1 MISNLWYGLVC
12 KKQSTATKF
21 SKKVVLTAIST
32 IYASVFVSLSIAD
45 TVNAKFPENPK
56 NKDHVFTRMF
66 KTLPAFAPPSE
77 TYRTGV
83 QIMGA
88 KGGLID
94 ANDNLTDP
102 VQSIINQ
109 PVFSPNNPDNP
120 TMTAGVT
127 FFGQFLD
134 HDITLDKKSDLM
146 KKANPKKTVNFRT
159 AAFDLDS
166 LYGNGP
172 DGSPEIYDKST
183 GFIKFL
189 VEAIPGSEAV
199 SRNGATRYDLPR
211 DVNGEA
217 IVAESRNDENIIL
230 SQFHLAMLKF
240 HNAVTDQLIG
250 QYGHDRSQAD
260 KIFKEAQQSVRWHC
274 QWIILNEFLP
284 LTIGQSRVNAILAK
298 TLMTYDLKDPDNYHE
313 VGHGKHAIKT
323 PRIPVEFSVA
333 AYRFGHS
340 QIRPSYRVNFG
351 PTGGSPFFAFVFDD
365 SIDGNPADPAD
376 MRGGVRAPRRFIDWQ
391 TFFNFGDGLFRPNK
405 RIDSK
410 LSSPLFLLPGVKS
423 ALPGMPNDGE
433 QSLASRNLMRHVNF
447 GIPSGQAIA
456 KKINVQALTKEQ
468 LADVASYGLDESTP
482 LWYYILKE
490 AEIMESGLRMGPVGS
505 HIVGEVFVGLLKGDQ
520 TAYLNNNPDWKPTLP
535 SQNAGTFKIT
545 DLLRYAGVVPAL

>member
-1 MISNLWYGLVC
+1 MFLNI
-12 KKQSTATKF
+12 K
-21 SKKVVLTAIST
+21 SKKIIPIKISPKKLFL
-32 IYASVFVSLSIAD
+32 IVASTLSVSLYVSVGFAD
-45 TVNAKFPENPK
+45 TVNARFPHFPN

-66 KTLPAFAPPSE
+66 KTLPAFAPPSD
-77 TYRTGV
+77 TYRIGV
-83 QIMGA
+83 QQMGA
-88 KGGLID
+88 KGGIID

-102 VQSIINQ
+102 IQSIINQ

-120 TMTAGVT
+120 NMTAGVT

-134 HDITLDKKSDLM
+134 HDITLDKKSELM
-146 KKANPKKTVNFRT
+146 KKANPRKTVNFRT

-172 DGSPEIYDKST
+172 AGSPEIYDKSS
-183 GFIKFL
+183 GFVKFI

-211 DVNGEA
+211 DADGDA

-240 HNAVTDQLIG
+240 HNAVTDQLIA
-250 QYGHDRSQAD
+250 QYGNDASQANR
-260 KIFKEAQQSVRWHC
+260 IFREAQQTVRWHY

-284 LTIGQSRVNAILAK
+284 QTIGQDRVNTILAK
-298 TLMTYDLKDPDNYHE
+298 TAMTYDLNDTDNYHH
-313 VGHGKHAIKT
+313 VGHGPHAIKT
-323 PRIPVEFSVA
+323 PRIPIEFSVA

-340 QIRPSYRVNFG
+340 QVRPSYRVNFG

-410 LSSPLFLLPGVKS
+410 LSSPLMLLPGVKS

-456 KKINVQALTKEQ
+456 RKIGVPVLTPVQ
-468 LADVASYGLDESTP
+468 LADVAPYGLEKSTP
-482 LWYYILKE
+482 LWFYVLKE
-490 AEIMESGLRMGPVGS
+490 AEVMESGLRLGPVGS
-505 HIVGEVFVGLLKGDQ
+505 HIVGEVFVGLLRADK
-520 TAYLNNNPDWKPTLP
+520 TAYLHHNANWKPTLA
-535 SQNAGTFKIT
+535 SETAGTFKMT
-545 DLLRYAGVVPAL
+545 DLLRFAGVVPAL